1 MKKRILFLL
10 LALTLLCAL
19 CVGTSVTVFAEE
31 VAETEITTEIEE
43 TLNDK
48 ELTAEEVEAKLAE
61 LIAKV
66 NSLTGE
72 DNFFKN
78 KILPWLIAGIT
89 DLAMVGFLIIRP
101 YIKSKNRAKQ
111 LEGYV
116 QALQNDKE
124 NLTTLLSSTD
134 APAIQ
139 KAIAD
144 MFGNYIENTMK
155 LLKSEFGSYMNT
167 FVSMKTT
174 IETTYAQMKALCD
187 AARQAWAAKP
197 EVVAL
202 LAESPE
208 KSTLEAQA
216 KENEKLKN
224 YIREI
229 KGEEAEKII
238 SDLGVV

>member
-1 MKKRILFLL
+1 MKKRILFLM
-10 LALTLLCAL
+10 LALTFSLAL
-19 CVGTSVTVFAEE
+19 CIGTATTAFAEE
-31 VAETEITTEIEE
+31 ISAPETEITEEINVE
-43 TLNDK
+43 
-48 ELTAEEVEAKLAE
+48 ELTPEEVEQKLAE
-61 LIAKV
+61 LLSKV

-78 KILPWLIAGIT
+78 KILPWLITGIT

-101 YIKSKNRAKQ
+101 YIKNKNRAKQ

-144 MFGNYIENTMK
+144 MFGNYIENTMQ

-167 FVSMKTT
+167 FASMKTT

-216 KENEKLKN
+216 KENERLKN